1 MGKTVLIFTL
11 GILCLSTASIL
22 IKFCEDVPAITIA
35 AWRMILAAAC
45 MLAIAK
51 VRGVKFSGLG
61 LRTWTGVIL
70 GSVFLAAHF
79 AFWITSLK
87 YTSVASSVV
96 LVTTNPIFVGLLSWM
111 VFKERHCLELILGIL
126 LSFAGSAVLAIGD
139 AGTRVLAAGGSKAVL
154 GDGLALLGAIM
165 ASGYLMVG
173 SRMRERMDL
182 WAYTSLVYSGSAVL
196 LALLVPAMGLPFTG
210 FKTSSWIS
218 LAALAVVPQMI
229 GHTTINWA
237 LKHLKASLVAIV
249 ILGEPVGASI
259 LAFFLLGEHIGTV
272 QALGM
277 MMIFAAIV
285 IASRGGAKTGTEIAE
300 A

>member
-1 MGKTVLIFTL
+1 MGRTVLLFTL

-22 IKFCEDVPAITIA
+22 IKFCEDVPAVTIA

-51 VRGVKFSGLG
+51 IRGVRFSGLD
-61 LRTWTGVIL
+61 RRAWTGVVL

-111 VFKERHCLELILGIL
+111 IFKERHSTELILGIL
-126 LSFAGSAVLAIGD
+126 LSFAGSAVLALGD
-139 AGTRVLAAGGSKAVL
+139 AGTGVFAVGGSRAVL
-154 GDGLALLGAIM
+154 GDGLALMGAVM
-165 ASGYLMVG
+165 ASGYLLVG

-182 WAYTSLVYSGSAVL
+182 LAYTSLIYSGSAVL

-210 FKTSSWIS
+210 FKTSSWAS

-237 LKHLKASLVAIV
+237 LKHLKASMVAIG
-249 ILGEPVGASI
+249 ILGEPVGASL
-259 LAFFLLGEHIGTV
+259 LAFLILGERIGAV
-272 QALGM
+272 QSLGM

-285 IASRGGAKTGTEIAE
+285 IASRKGSKGADITAP
-300 A
+300 